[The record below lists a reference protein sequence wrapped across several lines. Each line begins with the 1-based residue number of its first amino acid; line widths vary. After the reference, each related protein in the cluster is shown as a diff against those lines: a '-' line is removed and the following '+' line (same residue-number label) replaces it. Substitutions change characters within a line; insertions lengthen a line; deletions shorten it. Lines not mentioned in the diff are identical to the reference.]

1 MEENKIKLCLNIN
14 DVQYSNEVFK
24 IPYLHETWTWEGD
37 ESVLPYKWADIIRRA
52 EIMEKQNQEFNLDE
66 VKKYLKT
73 NYYGSPDFD
82 KLSFFFI
89 TYRSQVMACSYFN
102 TKTNTIDYFLINP
115 KGFDKG
121 LENGLFSLLYKRI
134 TGLNIDKVF
143 IDLKNTNV
151 PIQYFEQLGFKNV
164 NK

>member
-1 MEENKIKLCLNIN
+1 MDNNKNIMSLDIKFFNYSKEE
-14 DVQYSNEVFK
+14 FK

-37 ESVLPYKWADIIRRA
+37 ESVLPYKWAEIIRRS
-52 EIMEKQNQEFNLDE
+52 EILEKKGQEFDLDV

-73 NYYGSPDFD
+73 NYYGLDDFD

-102 TKTNTIDYFLINP
+102 NKTNTIDYFLINP
-115 KGFDKG
+115 KGFNKG

-134 TGLNIDKVF
+134 NGLNKDKIF
-143 IDLKNTNV
+143 INMDNTNI
-151 PIQYFEQLGFKNV
+151 PEEYFEKLGFKR
-164 NK
+164 

>member
-1 MEENKIKLCLNIN
+1 MDKGKNIMSMN
-14 DVQYSNEVFK
+14 LKDFEFSSDIYK

-37 ESVLPYKWADIIRRA
+37 ESVLPYKWAEIIRRS
-52 EIMEKQNQEFNLDE
+52 EIIEKNGEEFDLDK
-66 VKKYLKT
+66 VKKYLKE
-73 NYYGSPDFD
+73 NYYGLDDFD

-134 TGLNIDKVF
+134 TALNIEK
-143 IDLKNTNV
+143 ISINLNNTN
-151 PIQYFEQLGFKNV
+151 ISEDYFQKIGFKKEN
-164 NK
+164 

>member
-1 MEENKIKLCLNIN
+1 MDISKNMMSLDLNN
-14 DVQYSNEVFK
+14 FNYSKDEFK

-37 ESVLPYKWADIIRRA
+37 ESVLPYKWAEMIRISGILGKKG
-52 EIMEKQNQEFNLDE
+52 EEFNLDN

-73 NYYGSPDFD
+73 NYYGLNDFD

-89 TYRSQVMACSYFN
+89 TYRSKVMACAYFN
-102 TKTNTIDYFLINP
+102 IKTNTIDYFLINP

-134 TGLNIDKVF
+134 TA
-143 IDLKNTNV
+143 LKNEKIFINMNNTN
-151 PIQYFEQLGFKNV
+151 ISEEYFDKLGIKRI
-164 NK
+164 

>member
-1 MEENKIKLCLNIN
+1 MDKGKNIMSI
-14 DVQYSNEVFK
+14 DLKDFEFSSDIYK

-37 ESVLPYKWADIIRRA
+37 ESVLPYKWAEIIRRS
-52 EIMEKQNQEFNLDE
+52 EIIEKNGEEFDLDK
-66 VKKYLKT
+66 VKKYLKEH
-73 NYYGSPDFD
+73 YYGLDDFD

-134 TGLNIDKVF
+134 TALNIEK
-143 IDLKNTNV
+143 ISIINLNNTN
-151 PIQYFEQLGFKNV
+151 ISEDYFQKIGFKKEN
-164 NK
+164 